1 MHLTDGTK
9 EIIIGTSDGML
20 VRFKEEDIRSMGRT
34 AAGVRGILSYGEG
47 VIVGMEI
54 LEPEQEILVV
64 TEKGYGKRTPEAEYR
79 LQSRG
84 GFGLKTMQI
93 YRKNGKM
100 CAVKAVDGTEDI
112 MLITINGMLI
122 RMDVK
127 DISVIGRSTQGVRLI
142 RLAEEEIVATVAKV
156 VKDDE
161 DENSIDED
169 SNTIDESQINE
180 EEDIPLDESDSSIEE
195 VDTDDEEE

>member
-1 MHLTDGTK
+1 MTSGEEEIVIGTK
-9 EIIIGTSDGML
+9 DGML
-20 VRFKEEDIRSMGRT
+20 IKFKETDIRSMGRI
-34 AAGVRGILSYGEG
+34 AGGVRGIRLRKGD
-47 VIVGMEI
+47 ITVGMDVVDEGK
-54 LEPEQEILVV
+54 EILVV
-64 TEKGYGKRTPEAEYR
+64 TEKGFGKRTPQEEYR
-79 LQSRG
+79 IQSRG
-84 GFGLKTMQI
+84 GYGLKTLNVTE
-93 YRKNGKM
+93 RNGSLVAM
-100 CAVKAVDGTEDI
+100 KAVDGSEDL
-112 MLITINGMLI
+112 MLITIHGILI
-122 RMDVK
+122 RMDIS

-142 RLAEEEIVATVAKV
+142 RLGEDELVATVAKV